1 MIRVL
6 VISGPN
12 LDRLGEREPHIYGTD
27 TLDAIHQRLTS
38 VARGEGA
45 SVVARQTPHEGE
57 IVAWIGAAKKDGF
70 VGILINPGALSHT
83 SIAILDALSGAGVP
97 AVEVHL
103 SNPEAREAFRRRS
116 YAARACVGKV
126 AGFGP
131 RSYELGLLGLLGALR
146 SRAASNAR
154 ESPRRSSPNQ
164 ARSVRASAAK
174 RTR

>member
-1 MIRVL
+1 MLRVL

-27 TLDAIHQRLTS
+27 TLDAIHRQLS
-38 VARGEGA
+38 AVARSEGA

-146 SRAASNAR
+146 SRDASKSR
-154 ESPRRSSPNQ
+154 EALGRSSPKR
-164 ARSVRASAAK
+164 ARPARRVAAK
-174 RTR
+174 QTR